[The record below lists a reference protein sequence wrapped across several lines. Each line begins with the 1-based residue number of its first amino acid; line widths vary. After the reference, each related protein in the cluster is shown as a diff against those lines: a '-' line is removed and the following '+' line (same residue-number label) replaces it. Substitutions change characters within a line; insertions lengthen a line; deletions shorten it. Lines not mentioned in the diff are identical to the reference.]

1 MSPLQ
6 IAVSGGTPI
15 VQLVCRADSYPT
27 PTFTWTTPPDV
38 LSSFVTVAS
47 NGSESVLEVSPDGGL
62 RLAHS
67 GLYSCGAQNAAQTA
81 SISFRVIVQ
90 GETVPVEAG
99 LIGPGGA
106 WP

>member
-47 NGSESVLEVSPDGGL
+47 NGSESVLEVSPNGGL

-90 GETVPVEAG
+90 GETG
-99 LIGPGGA
+99 LVGPGGA